1 MPIGILGSLVI
12 CTILYIL
19 FSYVLTGVAPYSD
32 FVKSGKD
39 ASVAYAIQHY
49 MAGYGWLAKAV
60 TIAILAGFSS
70 VILVMLMGQSR
81 VFYTM
86 STDGLLPKAFSDLHP
101 KFRTPYKSNM
111 ILFVFVGLF
120 AAFIPGS
127 VAGDLTSIGTLFAF
141 VLVCLGVIVMRK
153 NDPNR
158 VRPFRTPLVPL
169 VPILGIIVCSAM
181 IYSLDN
187 TTLTTAFVWMLIGL
201 VVYFG
206 YSKSH
211 SKIGSEGDALPKAS
225 DFEKH

>member
-19 FSYVLTGVAPYSD
+19 FSYVLTGVAPYTD
-32 FVKSGKD
+32 FVKSGKE
-39 ASVAYAIQHY
+39 ASVAYAIETY
-49 MAGYGWLAKAV
+49 RAGYGWLAKAV

-86 STDGLLPKAFSDLHP
+86 STDGLLPKMFSDLHP
-101 KFRTPYKSNM
+101 KFRTPYKSNL
-111 ILFVFVGLF
+111 ILFVFVGAF

-141 VLVCLGVIVMRK
+141 VLVCVGVWVMRR

-158 VRPFRTPLVPL
+158 VRPFKTPLVPL
-169 VPILGIIVCSAM
+169 VPILGMVVCTAM
-181 IYSLDN
+181 IVSLPKE
-187 TTLTTAFVWMLIGL
+187 TLISAVIWMVVGL
-201 VVYFG
+201 LVYFG
-206 YSKSH
+206 YSKAN
-211 SKIGSEGDALPKAS
+211 SKLKD
-225 DFEKH
+225 